1 MSDDFPEYFSS
12 RCLFN
17 KADCVLLPHL
27 STPSKRMNAPLS
39 GEDDAVISDAI
50 GNFITGL
57 SADMTYFQIKTETAH
72 RQFRIFLREGE
83 NLNL

>member
-12 RCLFN
+12 RCLFS

-39 GEDDAVISDAI
+39 EGEDDAVISDAI
-50 GNFITGL
+50 GNLINSSKCRHDLF
-57 SADMTYFQIKTETAH
+57 KKNETASIKAVSYFK
-72 RQFRIFLREGE
+72 RNRE
-83 NLNL
+83 